1 MQKKALEYLDAGA
14 RLVWVVDP
22 AVRTVTV
29 YRSRQNIRILQGSD
43 LLEAPGLIPTVRA
56 PVEELFG

>member
-1 MQKKALEYLDAGA
+1 
-14 RLVWVVDP
+14 VWVVDP